1 MVSRFPPSAYVPACR
16 TLVARGNAT
25 TKRIGFPPRP
35 AAFPTIG
42 RGRSPGLWDRAYRLP
57 VGLRPQWLSR
67 YARTHLP
74 LRGQQRHWQE
84 SLPHLFPVSPRREV
98 RAGTPRTSALIVQH
112 KSAGLSPAA
121 ASGIYI
127 ENESLHLDLTG
138 FSKL

>member
-1 MVSRFPPSAYVPACR
+1 M
-16 TLVARGNAT
+16 
-25 TKRIGFPPRP
+25 TKRAGLPPRP

-57 VGLRPQWLSR
+57 VGLRPQWLGG

-112 KSAGLSPAA
+112 KSQGSPLRRHR
-121 ASGIYI
+121 
-127 ENESLHLDLTG
+127 ESTLKMNPYTLT
-138 FSKL
+138 

>member
-1 MVSRFPPSAYVPACR
+1 MASRFPPSACVPACR
-16 TLVARGNAT
+16 TVVARGNAM
-25 TKRIGFPPRP
+25 TKRAGLPPRP

-57 VGLRPQWLSR
+57 VGLRPQWLVG

-84 SLPHLFPVSPRREV
+84 SLPHLFPVSPRRQV

-112 KSAGLSPAA
+112 KSQGAPPAVT
-121 ASGIYI
+121 SGIYI
-127 ENESLHLDLTG
+127 ENESLHLYLTG